1 MYWIFLTLGSK
12 CGKYGQKV
20 IYVTTWS
27 MAFNGLIFVKHSL
40 NICWHLYWNLSTFGK
55 NVEGAGKIS
64 YMLFSKGWM
73 STEFHSYWSRIVE
86 CTGRN
91 LFMPLSNI
99 CQGASFLETL
109 AGQLVKKKTC
119 VPKLM
124 KIWLLIQGYGWIWSP
139 YEVLFFNVIT
149 NIRKWAE
156 MQWNQEQ
163 TVDGLCTSNEMVH
176 IGL

>member
-1 MYWIFLTLGSK
+1 
-12 CGKYGQKV
+12 
-20 IYVTTWS
+20 
-27 MAFNGLIFVKHSL
+27 
-40 NICWHLYWNLSTFGK
+40 
-55 NVEGAGKIS
+55 
-64 YMLFSKGWM
+64 
-73 STEFHSYWSRIVE
+73 
-86 CTGRN
+86 
-91 LFMPLSNI
+91 
-99 CQGASFLETL
+99 
-109 AGQLVKKKTC
+109 
-119 VPKLM
+119 M